1 MNINRLLIGCCA
13 SILPFFS
20 FAQHKKPLFPIFT
33 TYFKPSICTLDR
45 NQIEQV
51 KTYVIGQLKLKKG
64 SNYIITIS
72 GHADKN
78 GSEKSNVELSKKR
91 ALSMKELLIEN
102 GISPNTIKIDVW
114 GSGKPEKLSRDY
126 KKKRIPLS
134 NNRRV
139 VVRVDEKNNPS
150 I

>member
-1 MNINRLLIGCCA
+1 MNINRLLFFCCVA
-13 SILPFFS
+13 IIPFCS

-33 TYFKPSICTLDR
+33 TYFKPSVYTLDR

-51 KTYVIGQLKLKKG
+51 KTYVIGQLELKKD

-72 GHADKN
+72 GHADPK

-91 ALSMKELLIEN
+91 AVSMKELLIEN
-102 GISPNTIKIDVW
+102 GISPNTIKIDVL